1 MRFDRLTLSPRKVAL
16 AGGTAAVVLLFAVL
30 GALRAPVSPV
40 AEQAPE
46 PERPAAAQSSPSP
59 GQTAAVPIPDDGPD
73 AEPPAGDAA
82 AAGDAAPEAEDDAA
96 ASSDGTL
103 DGDDETVEDQT
114 AAAHQAAADFAAGYA
129 THHFDDGPSAVTERV
144 RAFVTDEF
152 ASELARNSGAVAAS
166 SQRAA
171 RQERTVAT
179 VQAVQ
184 DQGGSVEEG
193 NLHLLVVVRQDVTW
207 DGGSQVRWPTFLVQV
222 VRVGGDWR
230 VARLLP

>member
-1 MRFDRLTLSPRKVAL
+1 MRFDRLTLSPRRVAL
-16 AGGTAAVVLLFAVL
+16 AGATAAVVLLVAVL
-30 GALRAPVSPV
+30 SALRAPASPV

-46 PERPAAAQSSPSP
+46 PGRPTAAGSLPSPGEPAAAP
-59 GQTAAVPIPDDGPD
+59 TPDREPD
-73 AEPPAGDAA
+73 AEPPPGDAA
-82 AAGDAAPEAEDDAA
+82 AAGDAVPEAEDAA
-96 ASSDGTL
+96 ASSDSPR
-103 DGDDETVEDQT
+103 DGDDGTVEDHT

-193 NLHLLVVVRQDVTW
+193 SFHLLVVVRQDVTW